1 MVNDPGSLFLERVM
15 MFIVGAVFLGGG
27 LIFVKQAFDAS
38 KDVIKSVLFAL
49 LGVGTGIWLCLWALM
64 GIPE

>member
-1 MVNDPGSLFLERVM
+1 MVNDAGSVMLLRLM

-27 LIFVKQAFDAS
+27 LIFVKQAFDDS
-38 KDVIKSVLFAL
+38 KNVIESVLFAL
-49 LGVGTGIWLCLWALM
+49 MGVGTGIWLCLWALF

>member
-1 MVNDPGSLFLERVM
+1 MVNDSGSLILERVM

-27 LIFVKQAFDAS
+27 LIFVKQAFDDS
-38 KDVIKSVLFAL
+38 KNVIESVLFAL
-49 LGVGTGIWLCLWALM
+49 MGVGTGIWLCLWALM

>member
-1 MVNDPGSLFLERVM
+1 MVNDPFSLFLERLM

-27 LIFVKQAFDAS
+27 LIFVKQAFDDS
-38 KDVIKSVLFAL
+38 KNVIESVLFAL
-49 LGVGTGIWLCLWALM
+49 MGVGAGIWLCLWAII